1 MTHANSPGP
10 IYAAAPGA
18 VSAGAE
24 RYSRGERML
33 WTAALLSLIIWA
45 IGRESGFLGVSVHV
59 FLLLGL
65 LAVLAALLPPR
76 PAEDP
81 DE

>member
-1 MTHANSPGP
+1 
-10 IYAAAPGA
+10 
-18 VSAGAE
+18 
-24 RYSRGERML
+24 ML

-45 IGRESGFLGVSVHV
+45 IGWESGFLGVSVHV

-76 PAEDP
+76 PPEIP
-81 DE
+81 DEEFPARPTTGGEAPAMGDE